1 MTKNKISN
9 KLKCNKG
16 QTNVVQFVLFFL
28 VGLAIFTAIGN
39 FFRVQSE
46 ILRDDLSEY
55 SVEMINGYMSSIIM
69 TSVDGCKGCDTV
81 ENTIKLSDTVFGY
94 FLEIEIDD
102 DEMLTVYTVPDSAEH
117 TSSIHNLKE
126 SISISTPLGA
136 VSTIQ
141 PINLTYDRTQN
152 KLEIK

>member
-1 MTKNKISN
+1 MISQ
-9 KLKCNKG
+9 KG
-16 QTNVVQFVLFFL
+16 QTNVIQFVLFFL

-39 FFRVQSE
+39 FFRIQSD
-46 ILRDDLSEY
+46 ILRNDLSEY
-55 SVEMINGYMSSIIM
+55 SVEMINGYLSSIII

-81 ENTIKLSDTVFGY
+81 ENTIELSDTVFGY
-94 FLEIEIDD
+94 FLEIDVDD
-102 DEMLTVYTVPDSAEH
+102 DGLKVYTVPDSAEH

-126 SISISTPLGA
+126 SILISTPLGA
-136 VSTIQ
+136 VSSIQ